1 MPIIYKLVGHSPHNK
16 YYYIKN
22 EVEGSINIS
31 FVHEEFIKY
40 GISLSD
46 IANIKFIT
54 DSETI
59 RNPDKFYE
67 VSKNEERHI
76 FVFVSDN
83 MVRPIVY
90 NIFRTF
96 GAESTDTKSDEEQE
110 EEEEEVVDNH
120 NKPITQVVVEEYNVS
135 QEAMDR
141 LNAKTKIILED
152 PDFITLLRI
161 YKNKPQL
168 FNTLSKMIQHGNV
181 INELQNPSDMIVSDE
196 MLAQYTEQATHLHID
211 VDMEIKIKA
220 LVKYKGNLSLALR
233 DIMTSQI

>member
-1 MPIIYKLVGHSPHNK
+1 MPIIYKFVGHSPHNK

-22 EVEGSINIS
+22 EFEGSINIS

-96 GAESTDTKSDEEQE
+96 GAELEESE
-110 EEEEEVVDNH
+110 E
-120 NKPITQVVVEEYNVS
+120 
-135 QEAMDR
+135 
-141 LNAKTKIILED
+141 
-152 PDFITLLRI
+152 
-161 YKNKPQL
+161 
-168 FNTLSKMIQHGNV
+168 
-181 INELQNPSDMIVSDE
+181 
-196 MLAQYTEQATHLHID
+196 
-211 VDMEIKIKA
+211 
-220 LVKYKGNLSLALR
+220 
-233 DIMTSQI
+233 